1 MKTRE
6 EILERFRFF
15 IKDETWWKDHESQL
29 AIDPPDDV
37 ILELADKLM
46 DIIEEYGC
54 IKLKI
59 EPEI

>member
-1 MKTRE
+1 MKTRK

-54 IKLKI
+54 ISD
-59 EPEI
+59 